1 MVDVNDLLILLQE
14 MSQNTSFLLQL
25 EEWNITDNAT
35 ALMTELMR
43 RAAAK
48 SQKTEEDSCKCEMPF
63 VKEYVL
69 NYHCFVAVAV
79 CIFGTVANVFNIAV
93 LTSKDMYAAPINRI
107 LTGLAVA
114 DILVMIEYVPFAF
127 YRHVELRQRNFHY
140 AAAFFTMF
148 HTHFSQVLHTISI
161 CFTLTL
167 AIWRYLAIG

>member
-1 MVDVNDLLILLQE
+1 MVDWNDLLIILQE
-14 MSQNTSFLLQL
+14 MSQNVSILQEL
-25 EEWNITDNAT
+25 EERNITENAT
-35 ALMTELMR
+35 ALLTEMIR
-43 RAAAK
+43 HASAK
-48 SQKTEEDSCKCEMPF
+48 SQTTEDTCKCEMPI

-69 NYHCFVAVAV
+69 NYHCYVAVAV

-93 LTSKDMYAAPINRI
+93 LTSKDMYPAPINKI